1 MMKPSLLMMIMTVT
15 VSGFEILEHPEDVTV
30 LSGEPASL
38 QCRASG
44 EVTWYK
50 DGLRMRTEDRRDIV
64 SLPDGS
70 LFFLT
75 TSETDTGL
83 YHCGSEDSGV
93 FSFPAALIVGTA
105 EEGIIPSDN
114 HHDSTSNSN
123 YNDNHDDSDDDI
135 SDISI
140 QIQDIPAEDVNTEIL
155 PLETAESQDLPNSI
169 YIISMAVVAVLTIVI
184 IIGAA
189 LIFNKIKKVNSG
201 APRDLE
207 SSAPMMYSVP
217 RSLDQSEGRM
227 AGDQPMRGKRGFLQ
241 YPHNHYNYILHTEYD
256 APMNL
261 PQSDIYKCVSN
272 SLEKKSG
279 SPTNSYHYASSNI
292 IQENSRNNQ
301 NIIHNSNMARS
312 GTNYSVNKQA
322 FNSPKDNFNYFSC

>member
-1 MMKPSLLMMIMTVT
+1 MKPSLLMMMTVT

-44 EVTWYK
+44 GEVTWYK
-50 DGLRMRTEDRRDIV
+50 DGLRMMTEVMRDVV

-75 TSETDTGL
+75 TSEADTGL
-83 YHCGSEDSGV
+83 YHCGSEASGV

-114 HHDSTSNSN
+114 HR
-123 YNDNHDDSDDDI
+123 DDDD

-140 QIQDIPAEDVNTEIL
+140 QIQDVPAEDVNREIL
-155 PLETAESQDLPNSI
+155 SLETAESQELPNSI

-201 APRDLE
+201 PPRDLE
-207 SSAPMMYSVP
+207 GSSAPMMYSVP
-217 RSLDQSEGRM
+217 RTLDTSEARM
-227 AGDQPMRGKRGFLQ
+227 DKRGFLQ

-272 SLEKKSG
+272 SLEKKGG

-292 IQENSRNNQ
+292 IQENSRNTQ

>member
-1 MMKPSLLMMIMTVT
+1 MMKPSLLMMMMTVT
-15 VSGFEILEHPEDVTV
+15 SGFEILEHPEDVTV
-30 LSGEPASL
+30 LSGQPASL
-38 QCRASG
+38 KCRAREG
-44 EVTWYK
+44 EVSWYK
-50 DGLRMRTEDRRDIV
+50 DGLRMRTEAMRDVV

-75 TSETDTGL
+75 TSEADTGL
-83 YHCGSEDSGV
+83 YHCGSEDTGV

-114 HHDSTSNSN
+114 HHQDD
-123 YNDNHDDSDDDI
+123 DNDDI

-140 QIQDIPAEDVNTEIL
+140 EIQDVPAEDVNTEIL
-155 PLETAESQDLPNSI
+155 PLETAEDQELPNSI

-201 APRDLE
+201 LPRDLE

-217 RSLDQSEGRM
+217 RTLDQSEARM
-227 AGDQPMRGKRGFLQ
+227 TGDQPIGGKRGFLQ
-241 YPHNHYNYILHTEYD
+241 YPHNHYNYILHKEYD
-256 APMNL
+256 APMSL
-261 PQSDIYKCVSN
+261 PQNDIYKCVN
-272 SLEKKSG
+272 SLEKKG
-279 SPTNSYHYASSNI
+279 ASPTNSYHYASSNI
-292 IQENSRNNQ
+292 IQENSRNQ
-301 NIIHNSNMARS
+301 KIIHNSNMARS

>member
-1 MMKPSLLMMIMTVT
+1 MMKPSLLMIMMMMTVT

-50 DGLRMRTEDRRDIV
+50 DGIRMRTEDRRDIV

-83 YHCGSEDSGV
+83 YHCGSEATGV

-114 HHDSTSNSN
+114 HHD
-123 YNDNHDDSDDDI
+123 DSDDDD

-201 APRDLE
+201 TPRDLE

-217 RSLDQSEGRM
+217 RSLDQSEARM

-256 APMNL
+256 APMNV

-272 SLEKKSG
+272 SLEKKNS

-292 IQENSRNNQ
+292 IQENARNNQ
-301 NIIHNSNMARS
+301 NMIHNTNIART
-312 GTNYSVNKQA
+312 GTNYSLNKQA

>member
-1 MMKPSLLMMIMTVT
+1 MMMIVT

-38 QCRASG
+38 QCRVSG
-44 EVTWYK
+44 GEAVTWYK
-50 DGLRMRTEDRRDIV
+50 DGLIMNTEARGDVV

-75 TSETDTGL
+75 TSEADTGL

-114 HHDSTSNSN
+114 HHD
-123 YNDNHDDSDDDI
+123 DSDD

-140 QIQDIPAEDVNTEIL
+140 QIQDIPEDVNREIL
-155 PLETAESQDLPNSI
+155 PLETVESQELPNSI

-201 APRDLE
+201 PPRDLE

-217 RSLDQSEGRM
+217 RTLDTSEARM
-227 AGDQPMRGKRGFLQ
+227 DKRGFLQ

-272 SLEKKSG
+272 SLEKKGG

-292 IQENSRNNQ
+292 IQENSRNTQ

>member
-1 MMKPSLLMMIMTVT
+1 MMKPSLLMIMMMMTVT
-15 VSGFEILEHPEDVTV
+15 SGFEILEHPEDVTV
-30 LSGEPASL
+30 LSGQPASL
-38 QCRASG
+38 KCRTREG
-44 EVTWYK
+44 EVSWYK
-50 DGLRMRTEDRRDIV
+50 DGLRMRTEAMRDV
-64 SLPDGS
+64 VTLPDGS

-75 TSETDTGL
+75 TSEADTGL
-83 YHCGSEDSGV
+83 YHCGSEATGV

-114 HHDSTSNSN
+114 HHDEE
-123 YNDNHDDSDDDI
+123 DDI

-140 QIQDIPAEDVNTEIL
+140 QIQDIPAEDVNKEII
-155 PLETAESQDLPNSI
+155 PLETAEDQELPSSI

-201 APRDLE
+201 LPRDLE

-217 RSLDQSEGRM
+217 RTLDTSEARM
-227 AGDQPMRGKRGFLQ
+227 DKRGFLQ

-272 SLEKKSG
+272 SLEKKGG

-292 IQENSRNNQ
+292 IQENSRNTQ

>member
-1 MMKPSLLMMIMTVT
+1 MMKPSLMMMMMMTVT

-44 EVTWYK
+44 EVNWYK
-50 DGLRMRTEDRRDIV
+50 DGIRMRTEDRRDIV

-75 TSETDTGL
+75 TSEADTGL
-83 YHCGSEDSGV
+83 YHCGSEATGV

-114 HHDSTSNSN
+114 HN
-123 YNDNHDDSDDDI
+123 DDSDDD

-184 IIGAA
+184 IIGARTLNELA
-189 LIFNKIKKVNSG
+189 
-201 APRDLE
+201 
-207 SSAPMMYSVP
+207 
-217 RSLDQSEGRM
+217 
-227 AGDQPMRGKRGFLQ
+227 
-241 YPHNHYNYILHTEYD
+241 
-256 APMNL
+256 
-261 PQSDIYKCVSN
+261 
-272 SLEKKSG
+272 
-279 SPTNSYHYASSNI
+279 
-292 IQENSRNNQ
+292 
-301 NIIHNSNMARS
+301 
-312 GTNYSVNKQA
+312 
-322 FNSPKDNFNYFSC
+322 